1 MSKWKIAYSNVDG
14 NTSVVST
21 EADQKPDMERVAQ
34 IVRDDALEEYD
45 DSEVPRDYDEPTV
58 ALLERHGITITGIT
72 EEG

>member
-1 MSKWKIAYSNVDG
+1 MSKWKIAYSNSDG

-34 IVRDDALEEYD
+34 IVRDDALEYD

>member
-1 MSKWKIAYSNVDG
+1 
-14 NTSVVST
+14 
-21 EADQKPDMERVAQ
+21 MERVAQ